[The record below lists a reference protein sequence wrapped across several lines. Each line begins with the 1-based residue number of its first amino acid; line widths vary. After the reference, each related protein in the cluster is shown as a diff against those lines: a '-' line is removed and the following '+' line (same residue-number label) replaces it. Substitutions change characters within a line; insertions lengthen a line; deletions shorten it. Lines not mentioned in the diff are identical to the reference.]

1 MKKGGWQRSLI
12 DATVLWMAVF
22 PAIRVLADLVRAR
35 SFDLSGAG
43 YFWAFAF
50 RGDWDSIAVSLAYLA
65 VFIGLTAAI
74 LRFSGKTLFS

>member
-50 RGDWDSIAVSLAYLA
+50 RGDWGSIAVSLAYLA

>member
-12 DATVLWMAVF
+12 DAALLWVAVF
-22 PAIRVLADLVRAR
+22 PAIKVLAELVRAR

-50 RGDWDSIAVSLAYLA
+50 RGSWGEIAISLAYLA
-65 VFIGLTAAI
+65 LYIGLTAAI

>member
-12 DATVLWMAVF
+12 DAALLWMAVF
-22 PAIRVLADLVRAR
+22 PAIRVLADLVKAR

-50 RGDWDSIAVSLAYLA
+50 RGDWSHIAVSLAYLA
-65 VFIGLTAAI
+65 FFVAVTAAL
-74 LRFSGKTLFS
+74 LRYSGKTLFS

>member
-22 PAIRVLADLVRAR
+22 PAIKVLADLVRAR
-35 SFDLSGAG
+35 SLDLSGAG

-50 RGDWDSIAVSLAYLA
+50 RGSWTDIAFNLGCLAIF
-65 VFIGLTAAI
+65 VGLTAAL